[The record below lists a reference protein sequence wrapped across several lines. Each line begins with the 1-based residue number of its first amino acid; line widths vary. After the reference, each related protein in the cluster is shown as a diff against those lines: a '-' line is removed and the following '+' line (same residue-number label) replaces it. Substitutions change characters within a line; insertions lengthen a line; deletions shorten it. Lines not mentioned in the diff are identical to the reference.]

1 MINKPPDA
9 APQSRT
15 LKNGLTAAL
24 CAAVYEVAE
33 GFLLPDAAHRPYRMI
48 FLVAA
53 FAIAGLAAAYLTKI
67 YERMDEQT
75 RRERETRIWA
85 EDALRRSCECLEG
98 IVEERTRDLAAATE
112 SMRREVE
119 ERRASEA
126 SLSESQR
133 QMHAVLTSAPL
144 VLFAVDAKGV
154 IRLSEGQAL
163 SSLGIQPG
171 EVVGRSIFELYR
183 NDPQTVD
190 VMRRALSGRHV
201 RETTHVGDIY
211 FDSQFSPEF
220 DAAGAVTG
228 AIVVCTDISEHVRV
242 EQRYR
247 SIIENAVEGIYQTTM
262 GGRILSANPSM
273 AALLGYDSPEELMES
288 VNHVGR
294 DIYHNPSRR
303 AEFLALI
310 ESWGSVSQFDS
321 QIKRRDGEPM
331 WISENARCVRDAE
344 GRVLFYEG
352 TIQDISERRSVEVE
366 RERMLAE
373 ALAKQDLDPLTG
385 LLNHRA
391 FQKRFDDEAASA
403 SEDNYSLA
411 TVVIDLDN
419 FRFFNEVYGYQ
430 VGDDLLIR
438 VADALRASC
447 RYYDCMAR
455 FGGDEF
461 VVLMPGAC
469 AEDIASLR
477 ERLTLR
483 LEEISYEPP
492 GSDSAIPLSVSVG
505 VALFPDEAATR
516 VLTLEL
522 AAERLLR
529 AKTGG
534 RDNGVDLLRAS
545 LSATVEGFSMIHGL
559 VSAVDNKDRYTRHH
573 SEDVMSYCLEIAER
587 LHWPEEEKHVLR
599 VAALLHDVGK
609 IGVPDSIL
617 RKPGKLT
624 EEEICVIKEHP
635 TLGAIIVGAVPA
647 LTPTL
652 DAVRHHH
659 ECWNGDGYPAG
670 LAGEAIP
677 PMARVMAVADAY
689 SAMTTDRPY
698 RKGMNPARA
707 LEILRQGAG
716 QQWDPVCV
724 AAFLSVRLGEEE
736 KYALAA

>member
-1 MINKPPDA
+1 MIHSQQKTASPRSRALKIGLIA
-9 APQSRT
+9 A
-15 LKNGLTAAL
+15 A
-24 CAAVYEVAE
+24 CAATYETVE
-33 GFLLPDAAHRPYRMI
+33 NLLLLGPSHWRTDVI
-48 FLVAA
+48 SIVLVG
-53 FAIAGLAAAYLTKI
+53 AIAGGVASYLSAFS
-67 YERMDEQT
+67 ERM
-75 RRERETRIWA
+75 RRRMQQEEEARKWA
-85 EDALRRSCECLEG
+85 EEALRRSCECLEG
-98 IVEERTRDLAAATE
+98 IVEERTQDLAAATE
-112 SMRREVE
+112 AMRREVE
-119 ERRASEA
+119 ERRESENH
-126 SLSESQR
+126 LQESQR
-133 QMHAVLTSAPL
+133 RMHAILTSAPL

-154 IRLSEGQAL
+154 ITLSEGQAL
-163 SSLGIQPG
+163 NSLGLTPG
-171 EVVGRSIFELYR
+171 EVVGRSVFELYR
-183 NDPQTVD
+183 DDPQIID
-190 VMRRALSGRHV
+190 VMHRALSGKRI

-220 DAAGAVTG
+220 DEEGRVIG
-228 AIVVCTDISEHVRV
+228 AICVCTDITESVKV
-242 EQRYR
+242 EVRYR

-273 AALLGYDSPEELMES
+273 AAILGYDSPDELMES
-288 VNHVGR
+288 VDHVGR
-294 DIYHNPSRR
+294 DIYHNPTRR
-303 AEFLALI
+303 GEFLALI

-321 QIKRRDGEPM
+321 QVRRKDGEPL
-331 WISENARCVRDAE
+331 WISENARCVRDSE

-352 TIQDISERRSVEVE
+352 TIQDITERRAVEVE

-391 FQKRFDDEAASA
+391 FQKRFDDEATRAL
-403 SEDNYSLA
+403 EDNYSLA
-411 TVVIDLDN
+411 VVVIDLDN

-430 VGDDLLIR
+430 VGDELLLR
-438 VADALRASC
+438 VADALRAAT

-469 AEDIASLR
+469 AEDVASLR
-477 ERLTLR
+477 ARLTQR

-492 GSDSAIPLSVSVG
+492 GSESAVPLSVSAG

-516 VLTLEL
+516 VLTLEM
-522 AAERLLR
+522 ATERLHR

-545 LSATVEGFSMIHGL
+545 LAESVSGFSMLYGL

-573 SEDVMSYCLEIAER
+573 SEDVMLYCLEIAEQ
-587 LHWPEEEKHVLR
+587 LGWSSEEKHVLR

-624 EEEICVIKEHP
+624 EEEITIIQEHP
-635 TLGAIIVGAVPA
+635 TLGAIIVGAIPA
-647 LTPTL
+647 LHPTL

-659 ECWNGDGYPAG
+659 ECWNGSGYPAA
-670 LAGEAIP
+670 LAGLNIP

-698 RKGMNPARA
+698 RKGMDPMHA
-707 LEILRQGAG
+707 LEILRSGAG
-716 QQWDPVCV
+716 EQWDPECV
-724 AAFLSVRLGEEE
+724 AAFLSVRLAGED
-736 KYALAA
+736 LAQAA